1 MKTLKVAALPRLLI
15 EEGAFE
21 KLPDLVA
28 ESSVRRIGIVHGRA
42 VWSRWGDRLCRELS
56 SRDIE
61 FVEVPVS
68 GEPSP
73 RIVDDIVN
81 TWSENKPGLII
92 ALGGGSVIDA
102 AKAVAAMLA
111 EPGAAGKRSVKD
123 FLEGVGSAVPS
134 GASLPVYAVPT
145 TAGTGSEATKNAVL
159 SEIGGFKKSLRH
171 DNFVPKLA
179 LIDPLLAVDAPL
191 GVSAAAGLDAIT
203 QLMEALMSTGASS
216 FTDALAVSGLVAAG
230 RAFPA
235 LLQNPGNV
243 SARGKMGY
251 AAYLSGVVLANAGL
265 GMIHGAASPI
275 GAAREI
281 PHGLVCGL
289 LLPGT
294 VRRILMRARA
304 QEQRLLIRKLE
315 KAAEA
320 LNSEVDD
327 LAELLDGWL
336 EDSGLPGFGEYGFT
350 ADELVELAG
359 ATGMKESPVLF
370 SEKEVAEIFL
380 ERL

>member
-1 MKTLKVAALPRLLI
+1 MISYV
-15 EEGAFE
+15 
-21 KLPDLVA
+21 
-28 ESSVRRIGIVHGRA
+28 
-42 VWSRWGDRLCRELS
+42 
-56 SRDIE
+56 
-61 FVEVPVS
+61 
-68 GEPSP
+68 
-73 RIVDDIVN
+73 
-81 TWSENKPGLII
+81 PGLRIKPELI
-92 ALGGGSVIDA
+92 VAVGGGSVLDA

-111 EPGAAGKRSVKD
+111 EPAAEGHRSVRD
-123 FLEGVGSAVPS
+123 FLEGVGSMAPS
-134 GASLPVYAVPT
+134 GNSLPLFAVPT

-203 QLMEALMSTGASS
+203 QLLEALISTGASS

-235 LLQNPGNV
+235 LLQNPGSV
-243 SARGKMGY
+243 TARAKMGY

-265 GMIHGAASPI
+265 GMIHGAASPV

-294 VRRILMRARA
+294 LRRILMRARA
-304 QEQRLLIRKLE
+304 QEQNVLIRKLE

-320 LNSEVDD
+320 LNCDVD
-327 LAELLDGWL
+327 ELSGLLEGWL

-350 ADELVELAG
+350 EDELVKLAG
-359 ATGMKESPVLF
+359 ETDMKNSPVLF
-370 SEKEVAEIFL
+370 SVKEVSEIFL

>member
-1 MKTLKVAALPRLLI
+1 MKTVKVAALPRLLI
-15 EEGAFE
+15 EEGAFR
-21 KLPDLVA
+21 KLPDIINDA
-28 ESSVRRIGIVHGRA
+28 SFRRVGIVHGRT
-42 VWSRWGDRLCRELS
+42 VWSRWGDELCRELI

-61 FVEVPVS
+61 YSEQAVS

-73 RIVDDIVN
+73 RAVDDIVHAWFEN
-81 TWSENKPGLII
+81 TPELIVAI
-92 ALGGGSVIDA
+92 GGGSVIDA
-102 AKAVAAMLA
+102 AKAVAAMLV
-111 EPGAAGKRSVKD
+111 EPGVAKNRSVKE
-123 FLEGVGSAVPS
+123 FLEGVGSHVPS
-134 GASLPVYAVPT
+134 GASLPLYAVPT
-145 TAGTGSEATKNAVL
+145 TAGTGSEATKNAVI

-171 DNFVPKLA
+171 DNYIPKLA
-179 LIDPLLAVDAPL
+179 LIDPLLAADAPL
-191 GVSAAAGLDAIT
+191 GVTAAAGLDAVT
-203 QLMEALMSTGASS
+203 QLLEALISTGANS
-216 FTDALAVSGLVAAG
+216 FTDALAISGLVAAG

-235 LLQNPGNV
+235 LQQNPGNLH
-243 SARGKMGY
+243 ARAKMGY

-294 VRRILMRARA
+294 MRRILMRARA

-320 LNSEVDD
+320 LNSEADGLVDI
-327 LAELLDGWL
+327 LESWL

-350 ADELVELAG
+350 GDELVELAG
-359 ATGMKESPVLF
+359 ETGMKESPVLF
-370 SEKEVAEIFL
+370 SQKEVAEIFL